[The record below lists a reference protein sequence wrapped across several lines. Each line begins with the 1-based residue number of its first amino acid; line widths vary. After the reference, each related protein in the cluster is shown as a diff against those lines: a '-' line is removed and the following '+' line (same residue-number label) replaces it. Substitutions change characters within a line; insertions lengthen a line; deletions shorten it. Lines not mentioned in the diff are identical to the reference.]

1 MYKFDNIQEPD
12 YKIAVPD
19 ASIYGI
25 IRTENIKEKLTFHK
39 AIMVIIMILYFMGAV
54 LGAVMVLWSAIAD
67 VSNGR
72 PIDSAMFIAFAA
84 YIGGPVGTAIGFYSW
99 KSKAEN
105 LVKIQNSFKKSQ
117 TLAETLANMKG
128 E

>member
-1 MYKFDNIQEPD
+1 MYKFDIAPEPD
-12 YKIAVPD
+12 YKIAMPD
-19 ASIYGI
+19 ARIHAI
-25 IRTENIKEKLTFHK
+25 LRPENVKEKLTFHK
-39 AIMVIIMILYFMGAV
+39 VIMVIIMLLYFVGAI
-54 LGAVMVLWSAIAD
+54 LGVIMVVWSAIAD